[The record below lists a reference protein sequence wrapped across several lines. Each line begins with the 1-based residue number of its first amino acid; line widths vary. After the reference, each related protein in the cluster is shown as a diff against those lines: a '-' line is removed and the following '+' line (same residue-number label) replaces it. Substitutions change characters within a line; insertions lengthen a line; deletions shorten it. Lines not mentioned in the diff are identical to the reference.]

1 MLKRIALLLSIAIV
15 SFAAAC
21 TTTPP
26 PTVNNNTN
34 NNTAKPSPTA
44 ATSKVD
50 LSSPKATLTAF
61 VEGVKKKD
69 VEAIKATLSKNT
81 LEIAKEVGEG
91 DPNKAINDVLN
102 DNKGSL
108 PASVETK
115 DEKVEAEKVTM
126 KVKDGEGN
134 WIDAK
139 FIKEGNDWKY
149 DMADDLGKK

>member
-21 TTTPP
+21 TTPTPP
-26 PTVNNNTN
+26 PANKNT
-34 NNTAKPSPTA
+34 TQPTPTPVVA
-44 ATSKVD
+44 KVD

-81 LEIAKEVGEG
+81 LDIAKEVGDG

-102 DNKGSL
+102 DNKGTL

-115 DEKVEAEKVTM
+115 DEKIEAEKATM

-139 FIKEGNDWKY
+139 FVKEGNEWKY